1 MQPLFRLG
9 GKALDSKAQMSGT
22 FPLFA
27 SPVEAQLGR
36 SPDSNPDSSIEQQVA
51 RLDLALLNALLNSLG
66 QGFIVVSP
74 TLQVIYW
81 NQRAVEL
88 CRWFS
93 STRSALPEELETFCR
108 LFLQRNCPEGQVVLA
123 DYQIEPRMRLQV
135 SARWLKGMANSAD
148 STAATNLEPGILLV
162 LQDRQ
167 AILEEEL
174 QLVQTQLELT
184 KREAEIW
191 LLLKQ
196 EYSYQ
201 EIAQTL
207 QVSLNTVKTHIKNLY
222 SKKRIYQ
229 C

>member
-1 MQPLFRLG
+1 MSGISPFSTSPVVAELERSPASSLEQPL
-9 GKALDSKAQMSGT
+9 T
-22 FPLFA
+22 
-27 SPVEAQLGR
+27 
-36 SPDSNPDSSIEQQVA
+36 
-51 RLDLALLNALLNSLG
+51 RLDFALLQAVLNSLG
-66 QGFIVVSP
+66 EGFIVVSP
-74 TLQVIYW
+74 TLQLIYQ

-93 STRSALPEELETFCR
+93 PTHSALPEELETFCR
-108 LFLQRNCPEGQVVLA
+108 LFLRRNCPESQVVLA

-135 SARWLKGMANSAD
+135 SARWLKSVPNSEIP
-148 STAATNLEPGILLV
+148 TAVNPEQGILLV

>member
-1 MQPLFRLG
+1 
-9 GKALDSKAQMSGT
+9 MSDA
-22 FPLFA
+22 A
-27 SPVEAQLGR
+27 SVGQGR
-36 SPDSNPDSSIEQQVA
+36 SLAGSVEQQVA
-51 RLDLALLNALLNSLG
+51 RLDLALLNAVLNSLG

-74 TLQVIYW
+74 TLQLIYW

-88 CRWFS
+88 CRWFPA
-93 STRSALPEELETFCR
+93 TRSTLPEELETFCR
-108 LFLQRNCPEGQVVLA
+108 LFLRRNCPETPVVLA

-135 SARWLKGMANSAD
+135 SARWLKEVPNSGVP
-148 STAATNLEPGILLV
+148 TAAADLEQAILLV

-167 AILEEEL
+167 AILAEEL

>member
-1 MQPLFRLG
+1 
-9 GKALDSKAQMSGT
+9 MSD
-22 FPLFA
+22 L
-27 SPVEAQLGR
+27 SPFSTSPRAAEPER
-36 SPDSNPDSSIEQQVA
+36 SPDSNVEQQVA
-51 RLDLALLNALLNSLG
+51 KLDFALFNALLNSLG

-74 TLQVIYW
+74 TLHLIYW
-81 NQRAVEL
+81 NQRAVEF
-88 CRWFS
+88 CRWFPP
-93 STRSALPEELETFCR
+93 TRSALPEELESFCR
-108 LFLQRNCPEGQVVLA
+108 LFLKRNCPESQVILA
-123 DYQIEPRMRLQV
+123 DYQIEPKMRLQV
-135 SARWLKGMANSAD
+135 SARWLKSEPNSGEP
-148 STAATNLEPGILLV
+148 TAAARLEQAILLV

-174 QLVQTQLELT
+174 RLVQTQLELT
-184 KREAEIW
+184 NREAEIW

-196 EYSYQ
+196 EYTYQ

>member
-1 MQPLFRLG
+1 MSHPFSRLPN
-9 GKALDSKAQMSGT
+9 AAPADVTSAT
-22 FPLFA
+22 P
-27 SPVEAQLGR
+27 GR
-36 SPDSNPDSSIEQQVA
+36 SPESVIDQQVA
-51 RLDLALLNALLNSLG
+51 QLDLALLNAVLNSLG

-74 TLQVIYW
+74 TLQLIYW

-88 CRWFS
+88 CRWFPP
-93 STRSALPEELETFCR
+93 TRSTLPEELETFCR
-108 LFLQRNCPEGQVVLA
+108 LFLQRNCPESPAILA

-135 SARWLKGMANSAD
+135 SARWLKGIPNSGLP
-148 STAATNLEPGILLV
+148 TAAANLEQAILLV

>member
-1 MQPLFRLG
+1 MN
-9 GKALDSKAQMSGT
+9 SKAQMSNI
-22 FPLFA
+22 FSHL
-27 SPVEAQLGR
+27 PVAANPER
-36 SPDSNPDSSIEQQVA
+36 SPATSLDQQIVG
-51 RLDLALLNALLNSLG
+51 LDLALLNAVLNSLG

-74 TLQVIYW
+74 NLQLIYW
-81 NQRAVEL
+81 NQQAVEL
-88 CRWFS
+88 CRWFPP
-93 STRSALPEELETFCR
+93 TGSALPEELETFCR
-108 LFLQRNCPEGQVVLA
+108 LFLRRNCPESQVVLA

-135 SARWLKGMANSAD
+135 SARWLKSILNSGET
-148 STAATNLEPGILLV
+148 TAAASRGQGILLV

-167 AILEEEL
+167 AILAEEL
-174 QLVQTQLELT
+174 QLVQTQLDLT

-196 EYSYQ
+196 EYTYQ

>member
-1 MQPLFRLG
+1 MN
-9 GKALDSKAQMSGT
+9 SKAQISDA
-22 FPLFA
+22 FPRLPDTSSVA
-27 SPVEAQLGR
+27 GQER
-36 SPDSNPDSSIEQQVA
+36 SLTDTLEQQVVG
-51 RLDLALLNALLNSLG
+51 LDLALLNAVLNSLG

-74 TLQVIYW
+74 ILQLIYW

-88 CRWFS
+88 CRWFPP
-93 STRSALPEELETFCR
+93 TRSALPEELETFCR
-108 LFLQRNCPEGQVVLA
+108 HFLEHTCPEQQVVLA
-123 DYQIEPRMRLQV
+123 DYQIEPKMRLQV
-135 SARWLKGMANSAD
+135 SARWLKSLPNS
-148 STAATNLEPGILLV
+148 SQPTVAASLEQSILLV

-167 AILEEEL
+167 AILAEEL
-174 QLVQTQLELT
+174 QLVQTQLDLT
-184 KREAEIW
+184 NREAEIW